1 MFSILYEKM
10 EEINLERRQSPE
22 CMAREL
28 YGMTKGID
36 EMIDESVLRQF
47 GNIERMRNN
56 RIAKRVYVG
65 ESIKSHLVG
74 CQWKRWINS
83 VNDRLKKKKVQ
94 KLGKQGEQCMIK
106 MNERGCEGRGML
118 GAQPG
123 G

>member
-1 MFSILYEKM
+1 
-10 EEINLERRQSPE
+10 
-22 CMAREL
+22 MAREL

-36 EMIDESVLRQF
+36 EMIDESVLQWF

-83 VNDRLKKKKVQ
+83 VNDRLKKKKV
-94 KLGKQGEQCMIK
+94 
-106 MNERGCEGRGML
+106 
-118 GAQPG
+118 
-123 G
+123 